1 MSSYVQPEM
10 KVFTSN
16 SDLSSKQFHFVKLA
30 SGTSIAQAAADE
42 KAIGVAM
49 NNPSVGGDAEVAL
62 LGGGALVKIAGPITA
77 GQSIKSD
84 VNGAG
89 VVASSNGDWCP
100 AIALESGV
108 AGDVISV
115 LLDGHFFH
123 S

>member
-10 KVFTSN
+10 KVFVSN
-16 SDLSSKQFHFVKLA
+16 SDFSSKQFHFAKLA
-30 SGTSIAQAAADE
+30 SGTNIAQAAAGE
-42 KAIGVAM
+42 KAIGVVM
-49 NNPSVGGDAEVAL
+49 NKPAINDDAEVAL
-62 LGGGALVKIAGPITA
+62 LGGGALVKLAGPITA

-89 VVASSNGDWCP
+89 VVASTNGDWCP

-108 AGDVISV
+108 AGDVVSV